1 MDSKTKAYYLV
12 SKIELDK
19 LIHALCECKD
29 LIKQLVNIND
39 ELILLIKESSTI
51 ESTEIHT
58 NNIDQ

>member
-19 LIHALCECKD
+19 LIQALCECKD

-51 ESTEIHT
+51 ESTE